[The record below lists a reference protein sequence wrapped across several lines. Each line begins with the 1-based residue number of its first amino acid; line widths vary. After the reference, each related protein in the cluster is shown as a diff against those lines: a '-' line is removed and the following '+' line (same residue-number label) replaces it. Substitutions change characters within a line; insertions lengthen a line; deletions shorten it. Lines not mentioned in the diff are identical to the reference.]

1 MNPKFPRIV
10 KINKDTL
17 EHKNFNV
24 WGFGILLLAF
34 ITVVSLVSLEIGR
47 LLKIKNLNSFE
58 KEVLVINLQQ
68 RDKFTEDKL
77 IGMLNDLNV
86 RYPHIVLS
94 QSRIETGRYTSKIFK
109 ENNNLFGMR
118 QARVRINTAK
128 GTQYNHAFYETW
140 RESVYDYAFYQARY
154 LNTAKT
160 EDEYFAILGQSY
172 AESPTYVQVL
182 RQEIKRHNLK
192 DKFK

>member
-1 MNPKFPRIV
+1 MRPKFPRIV

-24 WGFGILLLAF
+24 WGFGIFLLLVLV
-34 ITVVSLVSLEIGR
+34 IVSLVSLEIGR

-58 KEVLVINLQQ
+58 KEVLVVNLQQ
-68 RDKFTEDKL
+68 RDGFTEDKL
-77 IGMLNDLNV
+77 IQMLEDLNV
-86 RYPHIVLS
+86 RYPYIVLA

-128 GTQYNHAFYETW
+128 GTQYNHAYYETW

-172 AESPTYVQVL
+172 AEAPRYVQAL
-182 RQEIKRHNLK
+182 QQEIKRHNLK
-192 DKFK
+192 NKFK